1 MVLLKHSSRSVL
13 YRSYFQK
20 FPKINR
26 KTPVQKCLF
35 KNISSLKPAALLER
49 GSREV
54 FSRDFARFF
63 RIPILDL
70 ITVYYAKKFVPK
82 NPTKF
87 TENSC
92 ERLLLVLVRIRLVWP
107 TAKLLMFCRIDCK
120 SVFKVLSLFTEMQYS
135 TDFALMST
143 KSMY

>member
-1 MVLLKHSSRSVL
+1 M
-13 YRSYFQK
+13 
-20 FPKINR
+20 
-26 KTPVQKCLF
+26 
-35 KNISSLKPAALLER
+35 
-49 GSREV
+49 

-70 ITVYYAKKFVPK
+70 ITVYYAKKFVSK

-107 TAKLLMFCRIDCK
+107 AAKLLMFCTIDCK
-120 SVFKVLSLFTEMQYS
+120 SVFKVLSLFTEMQSS

-143 KSMY
+143 